1 MASIQEYEIPTAGK
15 WKGTMVLANGEE
27 VVPEPSGSEA
37 ERKIWTAQLMIPFS
51 VKKDHYA
58 FGGPYPLHSEIT
70 STEVNGLFPLYKTC
84 EPRIFQSNPYN
95 FGYLKNSFKLFRAAP
110 YTAHKDYIPWLNR
123 VEREYKDFWQSYG
136 IYPLIQFSRTGPKY
150 KPELLIAALHFY
162 EKSTNT
168 FQFRCGML
176 TPTLLDV
183 AAITGLRPN
192 GDHFDPTQTGH
203 KVELNYKENTFSKY
217 IAENI
222 GKEGEEVSV
231 EEHVAFLTLWLSHF
245 VFCSKSLQVARMFIP
260 LAQQINEGRLFSL
273 GRLLLATLYE
283 AMGNASDAIKASQ
296 DGSKFSVAGPIWLL
310 QLWLNATFEQEL
322 GLIVPSDYQ
331 QEVDS
336 REIEGQ
342 RLARLVPRSLDQD
355 TRTLFLK
362 HMKMFL
368 NFNEFLPRHAP
379 FVKRE
384 YGAAWFTED
393 FPAFDPDNEEDVNEV
408 WRAYLEQTVLSC
420 RIGGNA
426 NQYGLVGYLP
436 NCVARQFG
444 MSQIRPKSFFEKEDR
459 MVLGTGISEKI
470 YKKYLRMINTYELAL
485 KPFEFKSSFYCTDGF
500 SMWWNEYYSRQSV
513 GTAEHVLGMIESG
526 FVVPALGQKIA
537 ASSRGNFRVSNL
549 SFLYF

>member
-1 MASIQEYEIPTAGK
+1 
-15 WKGTMVLANGEE
+15 
-27 VVPEPSGSEA
+27 
-37 ERKIWTAQLMIPFS
+37 
-51 VKKDHYA
+51 
-58 FGGPYPLHSEIT
+58 
-70 STEVNGLFPLYKTC
+70 
-84 EPRIFQSNPYN
+84 
-95 FGYLKNSFKLFRAAP
+95 
-110 YTAHKDYIPWLNR
+110 
-123 VEREYKDFWQSYG
+123 
-136 IYPLIQFSRTGPKY
+136 
-150 KPELLIAALHFY
+150 
-162 EKSTNT
+162 
-168 FQFRCGML
+168 ML

-217 IAENI
+217 IAENM